1 MNLKTIREKI
11 KNVSDYSPE
20 VLAYD
25 NQLDSIITDA
35 YYAVWTEKRWDFA
48 QKLAFLNVYPDITG
62 TREGKT
68 CIVKDGE
75 RVITFSAA
83 VQQLHPSNNHI
94 WEGNIFEVR
103 GREFTIEK
111 IISSTVIYLTEPV
124 RLLTADISTGVSSG
138 ALSDWKIKSR
148 FYHLPQD
155 CIEIFSL
162 GHRDAPVSNSLH
174 GKTPGLSKRR
184 EEELNLKEDKAS
196 SYADYYIT
204 TPPSIVPDAE
214 DMSIAITSVGGSAL
228 NTGSFRNS
236 YYELCWAVEI
246 GGRVGPL
253 SEPKVIQVPNDA
265 FYYMTVSFLD
275 WAGRPY
281 QADVAE
287 LTIMGMP
294 RPLEGHRKV
303 LYYNQNFNPTT
314 GGRRG
319 IPLWRA
325 INQYNRAT
333 PINNDDTPIRA
344 ADTAATIGVLHPQ
357 SMAAGS
363 AQYIENDG
371 VHQRIRPYPRIDD
384 ADFTYP
390 EVNAVVGNALV
401 PKLKEPFRQMELRYY
416 YKPPALATATDT
428 PQMPHEFHQVIVFK
442 ALEDIFIKSGNT
454 ALAKHY
460 ASRVVK
466 ELKRFEK
473 RYIAY
478 TDTNYRRSQ
487 FGTGPSRAWYN
498 PDTLSTEG

>member
-62 TREGKT
+62 TRESKT
-68 CIVKDGE
+68 CTLKDGQ
-75 RVITFSAA
+75 RIVTFSAA
-83 VQQLHPSNNHI
+83 VKQLQGTNIPI

-103 GREFTIEK
+103 GREYTIEK
-111 IISSTVIYLTEPV
+111 IVSPTVIYLTEPV
-124 RLLTADISTGVSSG
+124 RVVTADISSGVTSV
-138 ALSDWKIKSR
+138 AMSDWIIKSR

-162 GHRDAPVSNSLH
+162 GHRDAPVDNSVN

-184 EEELNLKEDKAS
+184 EEELNLKEDKTS
-196 SYADYYIT
+196 SFADFYIT
-204 TPPSIVPDAE
+204 VPPSIVPDAE
-214 DMSIAITSVGGSAL
+214 DMSIAITSVGGSA
-228 NTGSFRNS
+228 TDDGSFKNS

-253 SEPKVIQVPNDA
+253 SEPKTINVPNDN

-275 WAGRPY
+275 WAGKPY
-281 QADVAE
+281 AADVPE
-287 LTIMGMP
+287 LSIMGYP

-314 GGRRG
+314 GARRG

-325 INQYNRAT
+325 VNEWNRAT
-333 PINNDDTPIRA
+333 PINNDDTPINA
-344 ADTAATIGVLHPQ
+344 ADTAATVVIKHPQ
-357 SMAAGS
+357 SLAAGS
-363 AQYIENDG
+363 AQYIECDG
-371 VHQRIRPYPRIDD
+371 VHQRVRPYPRIDD

-390 EVNAVVGNALV
+390 EVNAVVGNAL
-401 PKLKEPFRQMELRYY
+401 PLKLEEKFRQMELRYY